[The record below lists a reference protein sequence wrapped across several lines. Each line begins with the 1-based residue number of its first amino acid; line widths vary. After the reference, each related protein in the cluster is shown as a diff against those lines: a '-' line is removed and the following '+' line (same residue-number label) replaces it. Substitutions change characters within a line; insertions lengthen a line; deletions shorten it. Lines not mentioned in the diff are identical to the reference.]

1 MSLSTAA
8 LINDEGRA
16 PADKAGVTVGEMA
29 DKYQLQGSV
38 CVCVYICVRVCV
50 NTELSGRV
58 VAK

>member
-38 CVCVYICVRVCV
+38 CVYIYVCVRDY
-50 NTELSGRV
+50 
-58 VAK
+58 